1 MTPEGNFAA
10 RIHLDF
16 FENAATCGDVVPLAP
31 FLHLMGPA
39 PNGERVGEAGVRG
52 GNKLR
57 ASGRPSPRP
66 SPREGRGEGESLTSL
81 YPSGPSRE
89 WEHGRRSRGE
99 GRLRKRV

>member
-57 ASGRPSPRP
+57 ASGRPYPVP
-66 SPREGRGEGESLTSL
+66 LPAKGGARG
-81 YPSGPSRE
+81 
-89 WEHGRRSRGE
+89 
-99 GRLRKRV
+99 KA